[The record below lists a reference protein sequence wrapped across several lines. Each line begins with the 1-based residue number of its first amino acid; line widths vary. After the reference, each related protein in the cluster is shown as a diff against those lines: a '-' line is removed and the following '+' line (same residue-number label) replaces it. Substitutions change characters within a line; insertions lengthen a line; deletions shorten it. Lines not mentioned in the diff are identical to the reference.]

1 MATRRRE
8 DLQDEIAQQAS
19 EFVVHLYSGSMS
31 AKDEQRLREWLDAD
45 EAHRVEYQRMLD
57 LWADSSD
64 LNLDAAGLVAADET
78 HMSRRWL
85 LAAGVAIIAVG
96 AGLFGWLSRDISPIE
111 DVKFATAVGEQRTI
125 SLADGSTVILNTDS
139 EVSIRFS
146 DDRRALH
153 LVRGE
158 AFFDVAEDLDRPF
171 SVNVDDRYVTAIG
184 TEFNIYRKTGNTTV
198 AVVEG
203 TVAIHAADQTATSID
218 ANLVDGGQIGTFS
231 GNKSGITVSAVPNIE
246 DFHSWRIG
254 VVRFDDVSLQRLVD
268 EYNRYNTRK
277 IRIADDYLGEH
288 RIGGVYQLAK
298 VDAMLVGLELNYPLK
313 VLHTDD
319 QFVLVGAE

>member
-1 MATRRRE
+1 MTANRKDELRN
-8 DLQDEIAQQAS
+8 EIAQQAS

-31 AKDEQRLREWLDAD
+31 ENDERRLYEWLDAD
-45 EAHRVEYQRMLD
+45 DAHREEYQRMLD
-57 LWADSSD
+57 LWTDSSE
-64 LNLDAAGLVAADET
+64 LNLDSAGLVGADETPKRRQWLIAAGLAT
-78 HMSRRWL
+78 
-85 LAAGVAIIAVG
+85 LAVSAG
-96 AGLFGWLSRDISPIE
+96 FFSWLSRDIPPIE
-111 DVKFATAVGEQRTI
+111 AVQYATAVGEQRTI
-125 SLADGSTVILNTDS
+125 SLADGSTLILNTDS

-146 DDRRALH
+146 DDVRALSF
-153 LVRGE
+153 VRGE
-158 AFFDVAEDLDRPF
+158 AFFSVAEDPDRPF

-184 TEFNIYRKTGNTTV
+184 TKFNIYRKTGETTV
-198 AVVEG
+198 AVIEG
-203 TVAIHAADQTATSID
+203 TVSIHAADQTATSID
-218 ANLVDGGQIGTFS
+218 ANLVDGGQIGTFT
-231 GNKSGITVSAVPNIE
+231 GNKLGITVSAVPNIE

-277 IRIADDYLGEH
+277 IRIADDYLGEY

-298 VDAMLVGLELNYPLK
+298 VEAMLVGLELNYPLK